1 MRVLPL
7 LLLAAWTGA
16 AAAETLVVPAFVD
29 VAGRSVNLAQLAT
42 GPASDEWR
50 APAAAKMLIGDLR
63 AGESREI
70 AGSRLQAAWR
80 LALGAGAERWKLQV
94 PERVTVA
101 RRRGEPATER
111 LAKEGETALRT
122 RLANT
127 CSQTAL
133 RPEALPATA
142 MLPSQGAS
150 VVARVSPQ
158 PALARRMAVWL
169 DVFEGQELYG
179 SWPVWFEVSC
189 ERTVLRARRE
199 IAKGEALG
207 PDNVER
213 TVADVADA
221 RLLPGFEDKIASRA
235 LAAGSVLREAD
246 AAAAPMVRK
255 GGRVVARLN
264 SGPVRL
270 ELEAVAMEDAALG
283 EVVYARRP
291 KEQAVFKTRVAGAGM
306 VDVL

>member
-1 MRVLPL
+1 MRALP
-7 LLLAAWTGA
+7 LLLAAWAGVA
-16 AAAETLVVPAFVD
+16 GAETLVVPASMEVE
-29 VAGRSVNLAQLAT
+29 GRSVSLAQLVI
-42 GPASDEWR
+42 GPAGGEWR
-50 APAAAKMLIGDLR
+50 AQAAAKTLIGDLR

-70 AGSRLQAAWR
+70 AGARLQAAWK
-80 LALGAGAERWKLQV
+80 LALGASVERWALQT

-101 RRRGEPATER
+101 RRSGQPAAER
-111 LAKEGETALRT
+111 LATEGDAALRT
-122 RLANT
+122 RLSAI
-127 CSQTAL
+127 CSKTAL
-133 RPEALPATA
+133 RPEAPPAAA
-142 MLPSQGAS
+142 MLPSQGAK
-150 VVARVSPQ
+150 VIARVSLQ
-158 PALARRMAVWL
+158 PVLARRMAVWL
-169 DVFEGQELYG
+169 DVYEGRELYG

-221 RLLPGFEDKIASRA
+221 RLLPGFEDMIAARA
-235 LAAGSVLREAD
+235 LVAGSVLREAD
-246 AAAAPMVRK
+246 AVSAPLVRK

-283 EVVYARRP
+283 EVVYARRA
-291 KEQAVFKTRVAGAGM
+291 KEQAVFRTRVAGVGM